1 MQNEERLQSEEQIW
15 ADDVLPLLQAKAMKL
30 AELISAKER
39 FLKKAPVGRLRISKR
54 GDHEQ
59 WFHVSD
65 NTPQCGKYIP
75 MENQRLARNLAQKDY
90 DRKILPE
97 LKKMLS
103 LLDGFIKNFQRGDL
117 NEKFGKMHSG
127 RRKLITPVCL
137 PNDEFVKNWQSI
149 PYAGKEFEEDAPE
162 IITARGERVR
172 SKSEAIIADTLYRL
186 SIPYKYECPRQ
197 LNDFRMKSGK
207 RTFMIFPDFTC
218 LNVRLRREFVWEH
231 FGMMDNADYSAQV
244 AWKIACYE
252 ANGYFLGRNVI
263 ASLESNEVPLDAK
276 KVERIARYFLL

>member
-1 MQNEERLQSEEQIW
+1 MQKEDQLQNEEQIW

-30 AELISAKER
+30 SELITSKER
-39 FLKKAPVGRLRISKR
+39 FLKKAPAGRLRISTR

-59 WFHVSD
+59 WFHVSG
-65 NTPQCGKYIP
+65 NTPQCGNYIP

-97 LKKMLS
+97 LRKMLS
-103 LLDGFIKNFQRGDL
+103 LLDGFI
-117 NEKFGKMHSG
+117 EKLQGARLYEKCEKMHPG

-137 PNDEFVKNWQSI
+137 PADEYVKNWQSA
-149 PYAGKEFEEDAPE
+149 PYAGKEFDEDVPE

-186 SIPYKYECPRQ
+186 SIPYKYECPKQ
-197 LNDFRMKSGK
+197 LNDFRVKASK
-207 RTFMIFPDFTC
+207 RTFMMFPDFTC

-231 FGMMDNADYSAQV
+231 FGMMDNAEYSAQV

-263 ASLESNEVPLDAK
+263 ASMESNEVPLDAK